1 MSDIAGAK
9 LITAAYL
16 FGLAGI
22 GFCLLPFLGVIVKGI
37 IKGNG
42 GSHNSKQGGDIVNII
57 GWAFIIHTI
66 AAMLFMGLILILD
79 EVNIDTVNYYTTKV
93 FPIFWADTQAE
104 VYNLAGVTTS
114 DTESEIAYTTLNII
128 QTGVRLFLT
137 FLPFIIGFLGV
148 VYGFLLASKDTYN
161 SNYLSMFVYT
171 VISFI
176 AAMLLYLFWA
186 KISSFALFI
195 PGGSDLVTIIADIW
209 KDLALN

>member
-22 GFCLLPFLGVIVKGI
+22 GFCLLPFLGVVIKGI
-37 IKGNG
+37 MKGNS
-42 GSHNSKQGGDIVNII
+42 GSHNSRKGGDIISVV

-66 AAMLFMGLILILD
+66 AAMLFMGLILLLD
-79 EVNIDTVNYYTTKV
+79 EVNIDTPNYYTTKV

-104 VYNLAGVTTS
+104 VYSLAGVTTS
-114 DTESEIAYTTLNII
+114 DTESEIAYSTLHLI

-137 FLPFIIGFLGV
+137 FLPFIVGFLGA
-148 VYGFLLASKDTYN
+148 VYGFLLSSKDTYN
-161 SNYLSMFVYT
+161 SNYLSMFTYT

-176 AAMLLYLFWA
+176 SVILLYLFWA

-195 PGGSDLVTIIADIW
+195 PGGSDLVTMIADIW
-209 KDLALN
+209 KNLALN

>member
-22 GFCLLPFLGVIVKGI
+22 GFCLLPFLGVVIKGI
-37 IKGNG
+37 IKGNS
-42 GSHNSKQGGDIVNII
+42 GSHNSRKGGDIISVV

-66 AAMLFMGLILILD
+66 AAMLFMGLILLLD
-79 EVNIDTVNYYTTKV
+79 EVNIDTPNYYTTKV
-93 FPIFWADTQAE
+93 FPIFWADTQAD
-104 VYNLAGVTTS
+104 VFSLAGVTTS
-114 DTESEIAYTTLNII
+114 DTESEIAYSTLHLI

-137 FLPFIIGFLGV
+137 FLPFIVGFLGA
-148 VYGFLLASKDTYN
+148 VYGFLLSSKDTYN
-161 SNYLSMFVYT
+161 SNYLSMFTYT

-176 AAMLLYLFWA
+176 SVILLYLFWA

-195 PGGSDLVTIIADIW
+195 PGGSDLVTMIADIW
-209 KDLALN
+209 KNLALN